1 MKYYLLFFMFVP
13 LGLDAQSTPGPQTE
27 YKTISIFFR
36 GGSYYVDDTEKE
48 KVRDFLS
55 KDILRNLEIHIHSHT
70 DNIGGEKFN
79 EWLPKTRSKSAL
91 EFLTEDGVP
100 TNKLFIKDHGLED
113 PNFDNSTWDGRLKNR
128 RVDVVLWPLPF

>member
-55 KDILRNLEIHIHSHT
+55 KEILSNFEIHIHSHT
-70 DNIGGEKFN
+70 DNIGGVKFN
-79 EWLPKTRSKSAL
+79 EWLSKMRSQSAL

-128 RVDVVLWPLPF
+128 